1 MFLFEIITGVAILS
15 SHLTLVGTI
24 VILMIVQLECL

>member
-15 SHLTLVGTI
+15 TPHLSTI